1 MNYEEL
7 LIAKSGGKLNQST
20 LPVGEFFRVKIDAKY
35 QSRVEIHN
43 SLLSNITF
51 CEGLKRECE
60 ENVTIADK
68 HQLHFTPVM
77 KDGEIVSLAIS
88 EPGQYMSY
96 AELLRE
102 TPAVVAEKKFLF
114 YVLETL
120 VNTTTLLH
128 KKGIRH
134 ICYSPRTVFVRK
146 GSYLPMLLSH
156 GSYYLSMNDQEGF
169 YGEDAQ
175 YVAPEVLQH
184 GTIDDRCDVYSI
196 AKFMQS
202 LVAESDMPLDYRRAL
217 KKATSEMPEDRY
229 NTPEELFRAIRR
241 LHRYK
246 RTAITVVICV
256 VISLA
261 LTDIYFEMFPETSP
275 VEFVKP
281 VPRQPTDDLLD
292 DGFDPAELGVTN
304 SGDSLVYNGGDSLL
318 YNVGDSSV
326 YDEATERDY
335 NAKAEEIFRKKYA
348 QEAERILS
356 KIYNKEYMSNAEKKF
371 TAESQS
377 TIDELMKKQAEL
389 GSDAGLTPERAQL
402 IATEIIDHITE
413 QKKKEMG
420 GMNSR
425 AIQK

>member
-7 LIAKSGGKLNQST
+7 LIAKAGGKLNQSQ
-20 LPVGEFFRVKIDAKY
+20 LPIGEFFRAKMGSKY
-35 QSRVEIHN
+35 QSTVDIRE
-43 SLLSNITF
+43 SLTANITF
-51 CEGLKRECE
+51 CEALKSECE
-60 ENVTIADK
+60 ENVTIVDK

-77 KDGEIVSLAIS
+77 QDKDIVRLSVS
-88 EPGQYMSY
+88 EPGQYMSF
-96 AELLRE
+96 AELLSE
-102 TPAVVAEKKFLF
+102 TPSVVAQPNFLLN
-114 YVLETL
+114 VLEGL
-120 VNTTTLLH
+120 VSITTLLH

-134 ICYSPRTVFVRK
+134 ICYSPKTVFVRK
-146 GSYLPMLLSH
+146 GSLTPMLLSH
-156 GSYYLSMNDQEGF
+156 GSYYLGLSDLEGF
-169 YGEDAQ
+169 YGDDTQ
-175 YVAPEVLQH
+175 YVAPEVLQR

-196 AKFMQS
+196 GKFMQS
-202 LVAESDMPLDYRRAL
+202 LGAVSEMPIEYRRVL

-229 NTPEELFRAIRR
+229 NTPEEMLSSVRKQHHFVKSAIFVA
-241 LHRYK
+241 LSLV
-246 RTAITVVICV
+246 AALVCV
-256 VISLA
+256 GL
-261 LTDIYFEMFPETSP
+261 YFDMFPETNP

-304 SGDSLVYNGGDSLL
+304 SGDSLI
-318 YNVGDSSV
+318 

-335 NAKAEEIFRKKYA
+335 AAKAEEIFRKKYTE
-348 QEAERILS
+348 EADRILS
-356 KIYNKEYMSNAEKKF
+356 KIYNKDYMSNAEKKF

-389 GSDAGLTPERAQL
+389 GESAGLTPERSQL

-420 GMNSR
+420 GTNSR

>member
-7 LIAKSGGKLNQST
+7 LIAKAGGKLNQSQ
-20 LPVGEFFRVKIDAKY
+20 LPIGEFFRAKMGSKY
-35 QSRVEIHN
+35 QSTVDIRE
-43 SLLSNITF
+43 SLTANITF
-51 CEGLKRECE
+51 CEALKSECE
-60 ENVTIADK
+60 ENVTIVDK

-77 KDGEIVSLAIS
+77 QDKDIVRLSVS
-88 EPGQYMSY
+88 EPGQYMSF
-96 AELLRE
+96 AELLSE
-102 TPAVVAEKKFLF
+102 TPSVVAQPNFLLN
-114 YVLETL
+114 VLEGL
-120 VNTTTLLH
+120 VSITTLLH

-134 ICYSPRTVFVRK
+134 ICYSPKTVFVRK
-146 GSYLPMLLSH
+146 GSLTPMLLSH
-156 GSYYLSMNDQEGF
+156 GSFYLGLSDLEGF
-169 YGEDAQ
+169 YGDDAQ
-175 YVAPEVLQH
+175 YVAPEVLQR

-196 AKFMQS
+196 GKFMQS
-202 LVAESDMPLDYRRAL
+202 LGAVSEMSIEYRRVL

-229 NTPEELFRAIRR
+229 NTPEEMLSSVRKQHHVVKSAIFVA
-241 LHRYK
+241 LSLV
-246 RTAITVVICV
+246 AALVCV
-256 VISLA
+256 GL
-261 LTDIYFEMFPETSP
+261 YFDMFPETNP

-304 SGDSLVYNGGDSLL
+304 SGDSLI
-318 YNVGDSSV
+318 

-335 NAKAEEIFRKKYA
+335 AAKAEEIFRKKYTE
-348 QEAERILS
+348 EADRILS
-356 KIYNKEYMSNAEKKF
+356 KIYNKDYMSNAEKKF

-389 GSDAGLTPERAQL
+389 GESAGLTPERSQL

-420 GMNSR
+420 GTNSR